1 MTTATM
7 PSDVMLQQFLDALS
21 QHIIHTYKN
30 MKARGNKEVVV
41 DRNTIFGST
50 EADQDLSADKV
61 LGDAVLSFCENYNW
75 IKTATIEGR
84 EPIVINENG
93 LIDFFNDPLDGS
105 LNWRQD
111 PDGFLFQHGFC
122 ATLVKFTPQPYF
134 SDIVGALGIN
144 LSKEIPMIAVESS
157 DQPLT
162 PLNKRDLGFN
172 LGQNI
177 TICESYYPEMRY
189 FINWATEMGKLTRGW
204 IRSPGSAV
212 VEMMA
217 TALGITSAFVCSMQK
232 MHELGMGYMLVKTHG
247 GICLNLETGEE
258 LCGHPF
264 QFNEQVPVVLAA
276 NESIAQRWVE
286 IYKAFLRR

>member
-1 MTTATM
+1 
-7 PSDVMLQQFLDALS
+7 
-21 QHIIHTYKN
+21 
-30 MKARGNKEVVV
+30 
-41 DRNTIFGST
+41 
-50 EADQDLSADKV
+50 
-61 LGDAVLSFCENYNW
+61 
-75 IKTATIEGR
+75 
-84 EPIVINENG
+84 
-93 LIDFFNDPLDGS
+93 
-105 LNWRQD
+105 
-111 PDGFLFQHGFC
+111 
-122 ATLVKFTPQPYF
+122 
-134 SDIVGALGIN
+134 
-144 LSKEIPMIAVESS
+144 MIAVKSS

-162 PLNKRDLGFN
+162 PLNKRDLDFN

-177 TICESYYPEMRY
+177 TICELYYTEMRY

-276 NESIAQRWVE
+276 NKSIAQRWVE